1 MDTKP
6 IILIADKGLNNQAF
20 LGDLLTSEAQ
30 ISSLVSEAQ
39 LEYWFS
45 DVELLPSLLILDL
58 AFFQMPTLPQ
68 GNMNKHELCQAFCQR
83 WMSHPVMRQ
92 VPIIISANQEED
104 AELLALTSGAV
115 DFIAKPFN
123 PLLTLARIKLQL
135 KQVKE
140 TRRLSSLSMT
150 DGLTQIA
157 NRRYF
162 NEFYSSE
169 WRRACRE
176 QGSVGLIMMDID
188 CFKAFNDHYGH
199 IQGDECLTLVA
210 QQLKSVVQRPRDFV
224 ARYGGEEF
232 VVLLPSIQAEGVK
245 VVAERLKQAVA
256 SLQISHEFSTAGQYV
271 SLSMGLA
278 WCQPDPSYRAE
289 QLIAAA
295 DEALY
300 SAKDAGRDGYSEV
313 VVVESQPIFQAG

>member
-6 IILIADKGLNNQAF
+6 IVLIADKGLNNQAL

-39 LEYWFS
+39 LEYWLNE
-45 DVELLPSLLILDL
+45 VELLPSLLILDL
-58 AFFQMPTLPQ
+58 AFFQDEEDSSQ
-68 GNMNKHELCQAFCQR
+68 DLCQAFCQR
-83 WMSHPVMRQ
+83 WLTHPVMRQ
-92 VPIIISANQEED
+92 VPIIISANQTEET
-104 AELLALTSGAV
+104 ELLALTFGAV
-115 DFIAKPFN
+115 EFLGKPFN

-162 NEFYSSE
+162 NEFFSTE

-210 QQLKSVVQRPRDFV
+210 QQLRSVVQRPRDFV

-232 VVLLPSIQAEGVK
+232 VVLLPSIQAEGVR

-256 SLQISHEFSTAGQYV
+256 SLQINHEHSIAGQYV

-278 WCQPDPSYRAE
+278 WCQPDSSYRSE

-300 SAKDAGRDGYSEV
+300 SAKDAGRAGYSEV
-313 VVVESQPIFQAG
+313 VVVESQPVFQAG

>member
-6 IILIADKGLNNQAF
+6 IVLIADKGLNNQAL

-39 LEYWFS
+39 LEYWFNE
-45 DVELLPSLLILDL
+45 VELLPSLLILDL
-58 AFFQMPTLPQ
+58 AFFQAAEESSE
-68 GNMNKHELCQAFCQR
+68 NVCQAFCQR
-83 WMSHPVMRQ
+83 WLTHPVMRQ
-92 VPIIISANQEED
+92 VPIIISANQAEET
-104 AELLALTSGAV
+104 ELLALTFGAV
-115 DFIAKPFN
+115 EFIGKPFN

-135 KQVKE
+135 KQVNE

-162 NEFYSSE
+162 NEFYSTE

-199 IQGDECLTLVA
+199 LQGDECLTLVA

-232 VVLLPSIQAEGVK
+232 VVLLPSIQADGVR
-245 VVAERLKQAVA
+245 VVAERLQQAVT
-256 SLQISHEFSTAGQYV
+256 SLQLTHEYSSAGQIV

-278 WCQPDPSYRAE
+278 WCQPDSSFRPE

-313 VVVESQPIFQAG
+313 VIVESQPVFQAG

>member
-6 IILIADKGLNNQAF
+6 IVLIADKGLKNQAL

-30 ISSLVSEAQ
+30 ISSLVSETQ
-39 LEYWFS
+39 LEYWFEEI
-45 DVELLPSLLILDL
+45 ELLPSLLILDL
-58 AFFQMPTLPQ
+58 AFFQTD
-68 GNMNKHELCQAFCQR
+68 NMNSLDSQRAFCQR
-83 WMSHPVMRQ
+83 WLAHPVMRQ
-92 VPIIISANQEED
+92 VPILICGNQD
-104 AELLALTSGAV
+104 DDSELFALTSGAI

-123 PLLTLARIKLQL
+123 PILALARIKLHL

-140 TRRLSSLSMT
+140 HRRLSSLSMT

-188 CFKAFNDHYGH
+188 YFKAFNDHYGH
-199 IQGDECLTLVA
+199 LQGDECLTLVA

-232 VVLLPSIQAEGVK
+232 VVLLPSIQAEGVA
-245 VVAERLKQAVA
+245 VVAERLKQALA
-256 SLQISHEFSTAGQYV
+256 SLKIPHEQSAVGKCV

-278 WCQPDPSYRAE
+278 WCQPDSSYQQE

-300 SAKDAGRDGYSEV
+300 SAKDAGRNGYSEV
-313 VVVESQPIFQAG
+313 VIVENQPVFQAG

>member
-6 IILIADKGLNNQAF
+6 IVLIADKGLKNQAL

-39 LEYWFS
+39 LDYWFAE
-45 DVELLPSLLILDL
+45 VELLPTLLILDL
-58 AFFQMPTLPQ
+58 SFFQSDNVSILDST
-68 GNMNKHELCQAFCQR
+68 KAFCQR
-83 WMSHPVMRQ
+83 WLAHPVMRQ
-92 VPIIISANQEED
+92 VPIIISGNQSDE
-104 AELLALTSGAV
+104 AELFALTCGAN

-123 PLLTLARIKLQL
+123 PILTLARIKLHL

-140 TRRLSSLSMT
+140 NRRLSSLSMT

-162 NEFYSSE
+162 SEFYSSE

-176 QGSVGLIMMDID
+176 KGSVGLIMMDID

-199 IQGDECLTLVA
+199 LKGDECLALVA

-232 VVLLPSIQAEGVK
+232 VVLLPSIEAEGVS
-245 VVAERLKQAVA
+245 VVAKRLKQALAQLNIPHEYSVA
-256 SLQISHEFSTAGQYV
+256 GKSV

-278 WCQPDPSYRAE
+278 WCRPEADFRPE

-313 VVVESQPIFQAG
+313 VIVENRPVFQAG